1 MKQFIDDPNSLDE
14 GSKAMVCE
22 AVEVLQVSDCKI
34 FSFIFRL
41 LSWHHRCSSS
51 HNSLRG
57 IPSTPSPIQHF
68 AQALISRFQY

>member
-34 FSFIFRL
+34 FSFIWDCNIFSFICRL
-41 LSWHHRCSSS
+41 L
-51 HNSLRG
+51 
-57 IPSTPSPIQHF
+57 
-68 AQALISRFQY
+68 A